1 MAARMRAAR
10 VCAAVLTLALAC
22 PALATGP
29 APTPATVKPADR
41 EAARALATR
50 GFELF
55 QAGSYDEAIASFR
68 KAEEKVHAPPHL
80 LYIARCQVKLRKL
93 VEAKDT
99 FREILAEKLAPD
111 APYPFRDAQ
120 TSARAELNEVDI
132 LIPSM
137 SLTLEGKDVERATVL
152 FDGQPFPSVSLGK
165 PVPENPGLHTIT
177 VTVPGRD
184 PVERTILLKQ
194 GTDVEQVTIEVGP
207 SSSRV
212 GAPAIVTF
220 ALGGAAVA
228 AGGTL
233 LGLYFA
239 KPEMKTTTF
248 QVASIASLAGGG
260 ALLGTGTLLVLLRS
274 PAPASA
280 APNAAHRPAA
290 SIQVQLGL
298 GSVGVSGQF

>member
-1 MAARMRAAR
+1 MRAAR
-10 VCAAVLTLALAC
+10 VCCALLTLVLAR
-22 PALATGP
+22 PALAAGPVP
-29 APTPATVKPADR
+29 APAAVKPADR

-50 GFELF
+50 GYELF
-55 QAGSYDEAIASFR
+55 QAGSFKEAIESFR
-68 KAEEKVHAPPHL
+68 KAEDKVHAPPHL
-80 LYIARCQVKLRKL
+80 LYIARSQVKLRQL

-137 SLTLEGKDVERATVL
+137 SLTLQGKDTEKAEVR
-152 FDGQPFPSVSLGK
+152 FDGQPFPRISLGK

-177 VTVPGRD
+177 VLVPGQ
-184 PVERTILLKQ
+184 PPFERTILLKQ
-194 GTDVEQVTIEVGP
+194 GTDVEQVVLDVDP
-207 SSSRV
+207 SPSRV

-220 ALGGAAVA
+220 VLGGAAVA

-239 KPEMKTTTF
+239 KPELETDNVKI
-248 QVASIASLAGGG
+248 AAIASLAGGG

-274 PAPASA
+274 PAGSTPAPPPKA
-280 APNAAHRPAA
+280 ALKPGPRLQ
-290 SIQVQLGL
+290 IGVGL
-298 GSVGVSGQF
+298 GALTLSGQF

>member
-1 MAARMRAAR
+1 MRAVR
-10 VCAAVLTLALAC
+10 VCCAVLTLVLAR
-22 PALATGP
+22 PALAAGP
-29 APTPATVKPADR
+29 AATPAAVKPADR

-50 GFELF
+50 GYELF
-55 QAGSYDEAIASFR
+55 QAGSYQEAIESFR

-80 LYIARCQVKLRKL
+80 LYIARSQVKLRQL

-99 FREILAEKLAPD
+99 FREMLAEKLAPD
-111 APYPFRDAQ
+111 APYPFKDAQ

-137 SLTLEGKDVERATVL
+137 SLTLEGKGADKAEVL
-152 FDGQPFPSVSLGK
+152 FDGKPFPRVSLGK

-177 VTVPGRD
+177 VTVPGEP

-194 GTDVEQVTIEVGP
+194 GTDVEQVTLDISP
-207 SSSRV
+207 SRSRV

-220 ALGGAAVA
+220 VVGGAAVA
-228 AGGTL
+228 TGGTL

-239 KPEMKTTTF
+239 KPELKTTGV
-248 QVASIASLAGGG
+248 QIASIGSLAGGG

-274 PAPASA
+274 PAAADPA
-280 APNAAHRPAA
+280 PKA
-290 SIQVQLGL
+290 SRRTGPRVQIGVGP
-298 GSVGVSGQF
+298 GSISLSGQF